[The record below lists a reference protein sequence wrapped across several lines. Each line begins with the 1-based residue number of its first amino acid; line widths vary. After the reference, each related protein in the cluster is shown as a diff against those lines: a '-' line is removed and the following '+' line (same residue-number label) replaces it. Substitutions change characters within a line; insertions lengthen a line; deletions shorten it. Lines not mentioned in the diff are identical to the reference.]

1 VVANLVALV
10 ITTLFSTEANR
21 RFTFIKVPSSSTRVH
36 FQGLLVFA
44 GYYALTSAALLV
56 LHAHVTRPSTVL
68 ELTVLLSAYLVG
80 TAGRFFL
87 LRAWV
92 FKSEQP
98 NTEMGKTKHDRG

>member
-1 VVANLVALV
+1 VA
-10 ITTLFSTEANR
+10 
-21 RFTFIKVPSSSTRVH
+21 
-36 FQGLLVFA
+36 
-44 GYYALTSAALLV
+44 
-56 LHAHVTRPSTVL
+56 RPSTVL

-92 FKSEQP
+92 FKPEQP